1 MIIKERFNNFIKRR
15 FVRDTAILQTSG
27 IFSAGLSFL
36 ASIIFARIL
45 GPDNYGVYS
54 LIFALTSFIG
64 IFVGFGADYTILTL
78 LPEAYTKKDKQEI
91 KNILAYFFKI
101 TLIFTVL
108 VNLIAIII
116 VPLISK
122 ILYDQKD
129 IGQLARWILAAS
141 IIQVFLIFLILVLQ
155 STRRIK
161 RLAILE
167 NTQKLF
173 YSFIPI
179 LLVLWGLGLLGI
191 VWGRFF
197 AEIILF
203 IIVFFG
209 YEIIARKDELLP
221 SFSEIFSQIFKVKIK
236 QYFKLGLWIT
246 IDKKISNLINV
257 LPIILLGI
265 IAITT
270 SQVAYFKIA
279 LSYLGL
285 SFILLAPVSRLLT
298 VQLPKSKAHSLDIL
312 KRDFWKS
319 SIFSGVIYLF
329 IVLFFIIMAPFLV
342 KSFYGEGYLIC
353 VGLIYALSLSKIFG
367 GFTVGYG
374 TIFRVFNKLKVAV
387 TINVISLFLAL
398 LVFLTLQD
406 VMPILKLIILIII
419 TINWF
424 TFFLATYFIKK
435 FFKEAKSNIRL

>member
-1 MIIKERFNNFIKRR
+1 MIIKEKFNNFTKRR

-27 IFSAGLSFL
+27 VFSIGLSFL

-45 GPDNYGVYS
+45 GPDNYGIYS
-54 LIFALTSFIG
+54 LIFALTAFIG
-64 IFVGFGADYTILTL
+64 IFVGLGADYTILTL
-78 LPEAYTKKDKQEI
+78 LPEAYAKKDKREI

-108 VNLIAIII
+108 VNLIAIVIA
-116 VPLISK
+116 PLISE

-155 STRRIK
+155 STRKIK

-173 YSFIPI
+173 YSLVPI

-191 VWGRFF
+191 VWGRFL

-203 IIVFFG
+203 MIAFFG
-209 YEIIARKDELLP
+209 YKAIAKKDELLP
-221 SFSEIFSQIFKVKIK
+221 SFSEIFFQIFKVKIK

-246 IDKKISNLINV
+246 LDKKISNLIDV
-257 LPIILLGI
+257 LPVVLLGI

-270 SQVAYFKIA
+270 SQVAYFKIT

-285 SFILLAPVSRLLT
+285 SLILLTPISRLLT
-298 VQLPKSKAHSLDIL
+298 VQLPKSKAHSLIVL

-329 IVLFFIIMAPFLV
+329 IILFFVIMASFLV
-342 KSFYGEGYLIC
+342 NAFYGEDYLIC

-387 TINVISLFLAL
+387 IINIVSLFLAL
-398 LVFLTLQD
+398 LIFLTLQD
-406 VMPILKLIILIII
+406 IMPILKLIILIVVIM
-419 TINWF
+419 NWF
-424 TFFLATYFIKK
+424 TFFLATYFIRR
-435 FFKEAKSNIRL
+435 FFKEIKE